1 MTITALRE
9 APREHQA
16 RPRSVIPGRQRWDVP
31 AIKGR
36 PDLAEVFVAALLD
49 YPGRM
54 EVEAN
59 TLTGRALVLHDDA
72 LSSDDVATMVRRAAA
87 LVTPQNSSVGSRS
100 RSRPAAER
108 DGPGSRRPGLL
119 VAVGGMAVGALGALV
134 GSPLLSLVGIVGS
147 SLLIIRQGWRE
158 AAARQGKTSRRST
171 DG

>member
-1 MTITALRE
+1 MW
-9 APREHQA
+9 PR
-16 RPRSVIPGRQRWDVP
+16 
-31 AIKGR
+31 
-36 PDLAEVFVAALLD
+36 LLD

-87 LVTPQNSSVGSRS
+87 LVTPQNSICRLEVA
-100 RSRPAAER
+100 SRPAVER
-108 DGPGSRRPGLL
+108 DGPGSRRLGLL

-171 DG
+171 RSADTPDRRGAGGGNCTKPPCYQFSPRCCS